1 MIVGTNRSLLLGSK
15 VSLVKPERV
24 VAEWAH
30 RSIEPN
36 NNFLYIV
43 AKYVEA
49 DKVNENGHFWAFED
63 LKKSE
68 RTMVNAPINLMH
80 QPHDIVGV
88 MVDQEMIYPTVDA
101 GKYKDKDKK
110 KKKASATSLET
121 QTFSDG
127 QVEPFVAYDYA
138 QPYIEVLGALWKFYF
153 PKTVAGIE
161 AAQEMGQLHISMECV
176 SESVTR
182 VDTDGT
188 EETYPFT
195 SGNVKDYG
203 WNENSMHCRLNNPY
217 FLGAGLVLPPAKPGW
232 SGAEVYDLI
241 GAMSDDQID
250 SMYEQIQS
258 ENPQLTPRQWETLM
272 FALLDRGDS

>member
-1 MIVGTNRSLLLGSK
+1 MIVGTNRSLLIGSK
-15 VSLVKPERV
+15 VSLIKPERV

-36 NNFLYIV
+36 ENFLYIV

-49 DKVNENGHFWAFED
+49 DKVNQNGHFWSFED

-88 MVDQEMIYPTVDA
+88 MVDQEMIYPT
-101 GKYKDKDKK
+101 
-110 KKKASATSLET
+110 
-121 QTFSDG
+121 G
-127 QVEPFVAYDYA
+127 QVEAQKLSGPGDAANSDMALAYEYN

-153 PKTVAGIE
+153 PKTVESIE

-176 SESVTR
+176 AESVTR
-182 VDTDGT
+182 VDNDGT
-188 EETYPFT
+188 EETYPFV

-203 WNENSMHCRLNNPY
+203 WTDNSVHCRLNDPY

-232 SGAEVYDLI
+232 SGAEVYDLF
-241 GAMSDDQID
+241 GAVEEDQLESMYSQLQAENPELSPKQWEMLMAAVLDMAQKSDD
-250 SMYEQIQS
+250 
-258 ENPQLTPRQWETLM
+258 
-272 FALLDRGDS
+272 